1 MGQLQHWAVY
11 IDNNSDKEGFIAK
24 LLSSPPP
31 EFALLK
37 GKKGALF
44 SNLALLPFIEEEAR
58 HDVKF
63 LTSHTAQSLLSF
75 SSGERKKALL
85 GYVLETQPDFI
96 ILDNPW
102 DNLDSA
108 YQNELREVLR
118 SVSKD
123 TFLVQLLARKSD
135 ILAFIKIYYR
145 LQGSELIAEEGAG
158 HTSDPSQIKWADRPL
173 PEAIESIPSPGEL
186 LVQFRNITVSYGNR
200 PILHSINWDIHINE
214 FWQLTGPNGSGKSTL
229 LTMITGD
236 NTKAYGQEL
245 TIFGQ
250 KKGSGESVWDI
261 KKKIG
266 YFTPTMTDRFSGY
279 HSLQNMLLSGLV
291 DSVGLYVQP
300 SEIQIR
306 VAGEWLRLIGIYEK
320 RECNFHDLS
329 MGNQRLI
336 MCARAMIKHPPLLIL
351 DEPTAGL
358 DDESAALF
366 VSLVNKMAAESRSA
380 ILFVSHREEPGLN
393 PQFEFRLE
401 MSDQGSTGRVIRQR

>member
-1 MGQLQHWAVY
+1 MGQHQHWAVY
-11 IDNNSDKEGFIAK
+11 IANNSDKEGFIER

-31 EFALLK
+31 EFELLK
-37 GKKGALF
+37 GKRGALF
-44 SNLALLPFIEEEAR
+44 STLALLPFIEEEAR
-58 HDVKF
+58 HDAKI

-85 GYVLETQPDFI
+85 GYVLEIQPDFI

-108 YQNELREVLR
+108 YQKELREILH

-123 TFLVQLLARKSD
+123 TSLVQLLARKID

-145 LQGSELIAEEGAG
+145 LQGSELIAEESAT
-158 HTSDPSQIKWADRPL
+158 HVSDPSPTRWADQPL
-173 PEAIESIPSPGEL
+173 PEAIEAIPSPGEL
-186 LVQFRNITVSYGNR
+186 LVQCRNISVRYGNR

-214 FWQLTGPNGSGKSTL
+214 FWQLSGPNGSGKSTL

-300 SEIQIR
+300 SEIQLR
-306 VAGEWLRLIGIYEK
+306 VAREWLRLIGIYEK
-320 RECNFHDLS
+320 RDCNFHDLS

-380 ILFVSHREEPGLN
+380 ILFVSHREEPGLK
-393 PQFEFRLE
+393 PQLEFRLE